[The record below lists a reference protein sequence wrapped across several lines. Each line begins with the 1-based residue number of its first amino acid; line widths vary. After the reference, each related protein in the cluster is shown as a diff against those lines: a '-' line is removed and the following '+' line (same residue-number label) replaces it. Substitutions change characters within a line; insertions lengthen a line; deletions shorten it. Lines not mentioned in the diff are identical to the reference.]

1 MSDNYSRSGDSW
13 EELLDQACRRTQSGS
28 DPSIESPSLTRR
40 SISIL
45 PDHEREEL
53 DLHLSDT
60 IPGEESEAMADCL
73 AQLEDLLLDRPQAL
87 ELLEHVRQDVART
100 ALRCIEQSYRFGK
113 RKGHKE
119 ALDMMIP
126 YIHETSAA

>member
-1 MSDNYSRSGDSW
+1 MSQRPRPGDRW
-13 EELLDQACRRTQSGS
+13 EDLLDQACRHSRNGS
-28 DPSIESPSLTRR
+28 DPVPASRR
-40 SISIL
+40 SLSVL

-53 DLHLSDT
+53 DLHLSST
-60 IPGEESEAMADCL
+60 IHEEDSEAMAECL
-73 AQLEDLLLDRPQAL
+73 AQLEDMLQDRPQAL

-119 ALDMMIP
+119 ALDMMLP
-126 YIHETSAA
+126 YLHESGALS